1 MTKKIIIVES
11 PAKAKTIK
19 EILEGEYEV
28 VSSKGHVRDL
38 PEREFGVDL
47 KDFEP
52 EFEIIEGKEGIVEEI
67 KQKARG
73 KEVYLASDMDREG
86 EAIAWHLAS
95 ILNVLDKKNRIVFSE
110 ITPQTIRSA
119 VQSPRFID
127 MKKVY
132 AQHARRILD
141 RIVGYKISPLLWKL
155 LRTNSSAGRV
165 QSAALKLVCEREIQ
179 RHRFIPKKFWKVQGY
194 IGSVRFYLTHVDG
207 KRIEMQQVDE
217 ELARQIEREVKQLKL
232 VQRKNRLV
240 EKKPPLPFITSTLQ
254 QEAAN
259 KFGFSVSRTMQLAQ
273 MLYEGVETS
282 EGHRAF
288 ITYMRTDSTRISD
301 YARDQAEKFIKAHFG
316 ERYIGEFRSE
326 QKKSN
331 VQDAHEAIRPV
342 DVEMTPQK
350 AQKLLDK
357 DLYKLYKLIWERF
370 VASQMAAALYE
381 ETIYTFESGKY
392 GFEAKLEK
400 RIFDGFEAVLKK
412 ESEEIEP
419 LKGETFNVTRWDI
432 QQDETK
438 PPARYTE
445 SSMVRALE
453 ARGIGRPSTYA
464 TIISTLL
471 ERKYVVKRSKELV
484 PTVLGFVVNYYME
497 QRFPKIVD
505 LDFTARMEEALD
517 AIERGEKDHKQVL
530 GEFYK
535 EFSSQLTKAEEK
547 WLSIDMKTNVVCECG
562 EKFTLRV
569 GRYGL
574 YMSCA
579 SCGKT
584 SSIDL
589 STPAVMDEGMMY
601 FMEQEEAKAHVCP
614 NCGEP
619 LKRYSG
625 KYGAYYHCQKCGK
638 NYKDFARGTCPKC
651 GSAVEKKLSRNKKY
665 FFKCTN
671 DSCDYVSWSEPSN
684 ESCPE
689 CGERLHYRRFR
700 SSEKLYCEKCKKT
713 FEGSKEETS
722 D

>member
-1 MTKKIIIVES
+1 MAKKIIIVES

-19 EILEGEYEV
+19 EILKGEYEV

-47 KDFEP
+47 RDFEP
-52 EFEIIEGKEGIVEEI
+52 EFRIIEGKEKIVEEI
-67 KQKARG
+67 KEKAKG

-86 EAIAWHLAS
+86 EAIAWHLAF

-155 LRTNSSAGRV
+155 LRTSSSAGRV
-165 QSAALKLVCEREIQ
+165 QSAALKLVCEREVQ
-179 RHRFIPKKFWKVQGY
+179 RHRFVPKKFWKVQGY
-194 IGSVRFYLTHVDG
+194 IDSVRFYLTHIDG
-207 KRIEMQQVDE
+207 KRIDMQQVDE
-217 ELARQIEREVKQLKL
+217 ALARQIQQEVTKLKL
-232 VQRKNRLV
+232 VQKKSRLV
-240 EKKPPLPFITSTLQ
+240 ERKPPLPFITSTLQ

-288 ITYMRTDSTRISD
+288 ITYMRTDSTRVSD
-301 YARDQAEKFIKAHFG
+301 YARAQAEKFIKDHFG
-316 ERYIGEFRSE
+316 ERYVGEFRSE
-326 QKKSN
+326 QKKPN

-370 VASQMAAALYE
+370 IASQMAAALYE
-381 ETIYTFESGKY
+381 ETIYSFESGRY
-392 GFEAKLEK
+392 GFEAKLER

-412 ESEEIEP
+412 ELEQIQPLNGEI
-419 LKGETFNVTRWDI
+419 FNVTKWDI
-432 QQDETK
+432 QQDATK

-484 PTVLGFVVNYYME
+484 PTVLGFVVNHYME

-530 GEFYK
+530 SEFYK
-535 EFSSQLTKAEEK
+535 EFSTQLTKAEKE
-547 WLSIDMKTNVVCECG
+547 WLSIDIGTNVDCECG
-562 EKFTLRV
+562 EKFTLKV
-569 GRYGL
+569 GRFGL
-574 YMSCA
+574 YLSCV

-584 SSIDL
+584 SSVDL
-589 STPAVMDEGMMY
+589 SSPAVMDEGVLY
-601 FMEQEEAKAHVCP
+601 FTEQEETKTYVCP
-614 NCGEP
+614 SCGEP
-619 LKRYSG
+619 LKRYNG
-625 KYGAYYHCQKCGK
+625 RYGAYYHCQKCGR
-638 NYKDFARGTCPKC
+638 NYRDFARGTCPKC
-651 GSAVEKKLSRNKKY
+651 GSAVEKKLSKNRKY
-665 FFKCTN
+665 FFKCTS
-671 DSCDYVSWSEPSN
+671 DACDYISWFEPSN

-689 CGERLHYRRFR
+689 CGEKLHYRRFR
-700 SSEKLYCEKCKKT
+700 SSEKLYCERCKKS
-713 FEGSKEETS
+713 FEKPKEETNG
-722 D
+722 